1 MTTEAAEV
9 PEIGRYP
16 ADLPEEDKL
25 LYGMFTQ
32 NSGTVMI
39 DSGGENGRLWQR
51 NRHRDL
57 RKRPYGGF
65 EISAHSRR
73 IEYPWL
79 STYHFL
85 KENLKYHAKLDS
97 IWQRWQARES
107 NQRTAMCDLMREF
120 PVWIGKNCPNFK
132 WGHPLDHNR
141 QEAYYAYTYNEDNV
155 MDTDFHF
162 AWWTS
167 DRTDYY
173 LVSLHTGADARWG
186 FSDAHV
192 FVGNGSNEWPLM
204 DTNRLSI
211 GCSGDAGHMW
221 SYDGGWTF
229 DGARKGEV
237 DKSIKDNV
245 RDLEEIPIKFTT
257 KHPDFDPERDKFR
270 KTSDIVLVV
279 NSHGEIR
286 CPVPGCRGTLSP

>member
-1 MTTEAAEV
+1 MTNETGEAPNV
-9 PEIGRYP
+9 GRYP

-32 NSGTVMI
+32 DSGIVMI
-39 DSGGENGRLWQR
+39 DSGGEDGRLWQR

-65 EISAHSRR
+65 EISAYTRR

-85 KENLKYHAKLDS
+85 KENLEYHPKLDS
-97 IWQRWQARES
+97 IWQRWSNRES
-107 NQRTAMCDLMREF
+107 NQRTSLHELMCEF
-120 PVWIGKNCPNFK
+120 PVWISKHCPGFK
-132 WGHPLDHNR
+132 WGHPLDRSR

-162 AWWTS
+162 SWWTS
-167 DRTDYY
+167 DHTDYY

-186 FSDAHV
+186 FSDAHI
-192 FVGNGSNEWPLM
+192 FVGNGCNEWPLL
-204 DTNRLSI
+204 DTNRMSV

-221 SYDGGWTF
+221 SYDGGWMF
-229 DGARKGEV
+229 DGAREGEV
-237 DKSIKDNV
+237 DKAV
-245 RDLEEIPIKFTT
+245 RDDVRNLGKIPIKFTT
-257 KHPDFDPERDKFR
+257 KHPDYDPELDKFR
-270 KTSDIVLVV
+270 KKSDIVLVV
-279 NSHGEIR
+279 NSKEEIR
-286 CPVPGCRGTLSP
+286 CPVPGCGGTLSP